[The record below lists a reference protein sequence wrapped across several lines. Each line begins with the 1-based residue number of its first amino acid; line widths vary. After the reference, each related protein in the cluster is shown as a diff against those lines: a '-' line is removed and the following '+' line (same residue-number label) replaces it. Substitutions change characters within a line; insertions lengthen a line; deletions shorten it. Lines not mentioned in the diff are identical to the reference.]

1 MRVKAAEDLAS
12 DSMEVAAS
20 PEEQGQVEPQIEA
33 LREA

>member
-12 DSMEVAAS
+12 DVADLAAS